1 MGHSHAGLLGST
13 PDDPRV
19 HAMHAPAHTMPQG
32 AVSRTAENAGPCP
45 ARWAASSPVTRSS
58 VSESV
63 EPLSYQERAIAIDA
77 LLRASPRAD
86 AQDPRPP
93 RPPGPLRHALLQRFI
108 L

>member
-1 MGHSHAGLLGST
+1 
-13 PDDPRV
+13 V
-19 HAMHAPAHTMPQG
+19 
-32 AVSRTAENAGPCP
+32 
-45 ARWAASSPVTRSS
+45 ASSRITRSS
-58 VSESV
+58 VSEPV
-63 EPLSYQERAIAIDA
+63 EPLSYQEPAAAIDA